1 MIDMCQV
8 IIIIIIIITIIVQKH
23 LQEIIQCQDAVEHW
37 KLEAQNAETTI
48 GKQTQD
54 GDWGR
59 SSQSAKNVG
68 VVVES
73 FNYFCISLHL
83 YK

>member
-1 MIDMCQV
+1 MVDMCQV
-8 IIIIIIIITIIVQKH
+8 IIIIITIIVQKH

-54 GDWGR
+54 GDEIAAARARKMWGW
-59 SSQSAKNVG
+59 S
-68 VVVES
+68 
-73 FNYFCISLHL
+73 
-83 YK
+83 

>member
-8 IIIIIIIITIIVQKH
+8 IIIIIIIIIITIIVQKH

-54 GDWGR
+54 GD
-59 SSQSAKNVG
+59 
-68 VVVES
+68 
-73 FNYFCISLHL
+73 
-83 YK
+83 